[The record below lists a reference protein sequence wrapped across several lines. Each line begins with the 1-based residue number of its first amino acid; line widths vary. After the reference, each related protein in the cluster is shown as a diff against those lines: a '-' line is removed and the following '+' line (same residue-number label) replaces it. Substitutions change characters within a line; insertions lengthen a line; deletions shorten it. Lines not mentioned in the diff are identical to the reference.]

1 MDLVCLR
8 LDLMAV
14 LTLSG
19 GQPELLRS
27 VHIQPERGGGD
38 GWRLLE
44 PFRPAEE
51 AFSCLG
57 LIEGL
62 EEELARSQPLR
73 AVDKGRDRAIL
84 VSVSSGS
91 RGVAA
96 ESLLELAE
104 LARAAGVDV
113 VERVMQQR
121 GKADPRFILGRGKLM
136 EVMLTSIRSGADLL
150 IFDQELTPSQ
160 VRSITSRTDLRVIDR
175 TQLILDIFAQRAL
188 TLEGGLQI
196 ELAQLRYLI
205 PRLRGLWTHLERQKG
220 GIGLKGPG
228 EKQLELDRRRIEQ
241 RITRIKAQLQIVRQ
255 RRAELRRGRRRH
267 GWALLTL
274 VGYTNAGKS
283 TLLNHLTHAGVL
295 ADDQLFATLDPTT
308 RQLRLPNHQPCLLT
322 DTVGFIRKLPHHLVE
337 AFKATLEEVNEAD
350 LLVHVIDASQP
361 RVDEQI
367 AAVEAVL
374 RELGAQDKPVLA
386 VFNKTDL
393 ERGRNQAI
401 RLADRFR
408 HAVAISAVTGDGTG
422 HLCQTIADLLR
433 DRVTHLRLKIPA
445 GEGRWIA
452 ALHANGKVLEQKVR
466 GGHLLVEVIVSSSF
480 AATLDPAW
488 IVT

>member
-1 MDLVCLR
+1 MHTTKSN
-8 LDLMAV
+8 A
-14 LTLSG
+14 
-19 GQPELLRS
+19 
-27 VHIQPERGGGD
+27 PERAWLVATTLGD
-38 GWRLLE
+38 QPR
-44 PFRPAEE
+44 AEVE
-51 AFSCLG
+51 DSLR
-57 LIEGL
+57 E
-62 EEELARSQPLR
+62 LR
-73 AVDKGRDRAIL
+73 ALAHTAEAEIIGETVCRLRTLQPATYIGRGKAQQIAVD
-84 VSVSSGS
+84 VQ
-91 RGVAA
+91 
-96 ESLLELAE
+96 
-104 LARAAGVDV
+104 AAGVNLV
-113 VERVMQQR
+113 
-121 GKADPRFILGRGKLM
+121 
-136 EVMLTSIRSGADLL
+136 
-150 IFDQELTPSQ
+150 IFDDDLSPAQGRSLEEIIG
-160 VRSITSRTDLRVIDR
+160 VRIVDR

-196 ELAQLRYLI
+196 ELAQLHYLI

-241 RITRIKAQLQIVRQ
+241 RITRIKDQLQTVRQ

-283 TLLNHLTHAGVL
+283 TLLNRLTNAGVL

-308 RQLRLPNHQPCLLT
+308 RQLELPNHQACLLT

-350 LLVHVIDASQP
+350 LLLHVIDASQP

-374 RELGAQDKPVLA
+374 RELGAQDTPVLA

-408 HAVAISAVTGDGTG
+408 HSVAISAANGDGTTALG
-422 HLCQTIADLLR
+422 QTIADLLR
-433 DRVTHLRLKIPA
+433 DRVAHVHLKIPV
-445 GEGRWIA
+445 GEGRLIA
-452 ALHANGKVLEQKVR
+452 ALHANGKVLDQKVR
-466 GGHLLVEVIVSSSF
+466 GKHLLVDAVVSASF
-480 AATLDPAW
+480 AGTLNPDW
-488 IVT
+488 VCE

>member
-1 MDLVCLR
+1 MNRMHDTRPETAEKAWLVATTLGDQPRAEVEDSLR
-8 LDLMAV
+8 ELRALAATARAETV
-14 LTLSG
+14 GETLCR
-19 GQPELLRS
+19 LRA
-27 VHIQPERGGGD
+27 IQPATFIG
-38 GWRLLE
+38 
-44 PFRPAEE
+44 
-51 AFSCLG
+51 
-57 LIEGL
+57 
-62 EEELARSQPLR
+62 
-73 AVDKGRDRAIL
+73 
-84 VSVSSGS
+84 
-91 RGVAA
+91 
-96 ESLLELAE
+96 
-104 LARAAGVDV
+104 
-113 VERVMQQR
+113 R
-121 GKADPRFILGRGKLM
+121 GKAEQIAAAIHAAGAGLVIFDDDLSPAQGRALEDILG
-136 EVMLTSIRSGADLL
+136 
-150 IFDQELTPSQ
+150 
-160 VRSITSRTDLRVIDR
+160 VRVVDR

-196 ELAQLRYLI
+196 ELAQLHYLI

-241 RITRIKAQLQIVRQ
+241 RITRIRDQLQAVRQ
-255 RRAELRRGRRRH
+255 RRTELRRGRRRH

-283 TLLNHLTHAGVL
+283 TLLNRLTNAGVL

-350 LLVHVIDASQP
+350 LLLHVIDAAQP

-408 HAVAISAVTGDGTG
+408 HSVAISAATGDGTAT
-422 HLCQTIADLLR
+422 LCQAIADLLR
-433 DRVTHLRLKIPA
+433 DRVVHLRLQIPA
-445 GEGRWIA
+445 DEGRWVA
-452 ALHANGKVLEQKVR
+452 ALHANGKVLTQKVR
-466 GGHLLVEVIVSSSF
+466 GRHLQIEAVVSTAF
-480 AATLDPAW
+480 AATLDPRW
-488 IVT
+488 IEE